1 MARGWS
7 SGNQTAVAATVVRPV
22 NLVKIE
28 FNSGTVFLNSADRD
42 IEFAGDTYLGAGTL
56 GDVSP
61 VEEGV
66 ELQTYTIRLTLS
78 GIPSSVISLAL
89 TEKFQ
94 NRDCTLYVGFLDD
107 NYALIS
113 DPISMF
119 SGRINQMNIE
129 SGETSTVALTVE
141 SRLVDWERPRIRR
154 YNNADQQIQ
163 YPSDKGMEFVPQ
175 MVEKEIVWGR
185 T

>member
-94 NRDCTLYVGFLDD
+94 KN
-107 NYALIS
+107 
-113 DPISMF
+113 
-119 SGRINQMNIE
+119 
-129 SGETSTVALTVE
+129 
-141 SRLVDWERPRIRR
+141 
-154 YNNADQQIQ
+154 
-163 YPSDKGMEFVPQ
+163 
-175 MVEKEIVWGR
+175 
-185 T
+185 